1 VHDLA
6 RSFRSAGTFLAFVL
20 IWIFAVGTAD
30 RAYAAK
36 KVALVIGNSAYQKAS
51 ALPNPK
57 NDAAAVGALLKS
69 AGFAVVVIRN
79 DLDQKA
85 FTRVLRDFTE
95 HARNADMA
103 VIFYAGH
110 GIEVGGSNYLIPTD
124 ATIERDIDVQDET
137 ISLERLSST
146 IEKAK
151 RLRLIILDAC
161 RDNPFAEKMRNVVAT
176 RSFVSRG
183 LAKVEPPADTL
194 IAFAAKAGSVA
205 ADGSEGNSPF
215 TKALL
220 KHLVTPGLDIR
231 LALGKIRD
239 EVFETTNEKQEPFV
253 YGSLGGATV
262 ALVDP
267 PKTEP
272 PVKQAEPV
280 LPPSPQRPVESLA
293 VEAAR
298 AWPLIA
304 DSKNCRHLEA
314 FIKRFDTTF
323 HADLARDRLEELN
336 NCKRIATPAPQPSPK
351 PQPAPPPQR
360 AEEPQPQKQP
370 EKKPGPIASVEP
382 QPKPDQPKELA
393 PSIPALCR
401 PDRQISVGPAVGGP
415 LLQVRVQPNLSAAK
429 EFRAIAFSRDGTRF
443 ATAGDD
449 RIVRLWD
456 ATSFQMIRELRGH
469 GAEVYS
475 VDFSADSKVLAST
488 GFDGTVRLWDV
499 RSGESLHVFRTESAR
514 GAVRQFGVA
523 FYPGS
528 DSGYVDS
535 VGADGQVWIW
545 DVQHKRLNRKRAS
558 HADSSDTVIRSIS
571 FSPKAD
577 GEFLAGGFDGT
588 IRQFLN
594 NGKVQSL
601 KAHTG
606 KVLQVAYAPG
616 GDRFA
621 TAGVD
626 TASTLKV
633 WTLDRRLIRSLD
645 GHKGYVV
652 SVAWSKDGR
661 LLASGGG
668 AVDRTVRVWDTQT
681 GRQLHLFTGHAAD
694 IEGVAFHPNGK
705 WVLSVS
711 EDKTVKVWSLG
722 NGREILTLAA
732 FEGGDYV
739 AYAPNGCHTGSGEAQ
754 RFIRLVSKDEKGAE
768 HNVPDNARKALFLPA
783 DALPALLAH

>member
-1 VHDLA
+1 MHNFA
-6 RSFRSAGTFLAFVL
+6 RSFRSAGTFLALLLV
-20 IWIFAVGTAD
+20 WTFAIGTRD
-30 RAYAAK
+30 CAYAAK
-36 KVALVIGNSAYQKAS
+36 KVALVIGNSAYQKAG

-69 AGFAVVVIRN
+69 AGFVVVVTRH
-79 DLDQKA
+79 DLDQKS
-85 FTRVLRDFTE
+85 FTRVLRDFTD
-95 HARNADMA
+95 HARNADIA

-137 ISLERLSST
+137 ISLERLSSS
-146 IEKAK
+146 IEKAR

-161 RDNPFAEKMRNVVAT
+161 RDNPFAEKMRSVVAN

-205 ADGSEGNSPF
+205 ADGNEGNSPF

-231 LALGKIRD
+231 LALGKVRD
-239 EVFETTNEKQEPFV
+239 EVFETTSEKQEPFV

-267 PKTEP
+267 P

-280 LPPSPQRPVESLA
+280 PQPSPQRPVEPLDA
-293 VEAAR
+293 EAER
-298 AWPLIA
+298 AWRQVE
-304 DSKNCRHLEA
+304 KTTNCRIIDA
-314 FIKRFDTTF
+314 FIKRYGSTF
-323 HADLARDRLEELN
+323 YGDLARDRIEELN
-336 NCKRIATPAPQPSPK
+336 NCKQIAKTAPQPSPRLQPTPPPDRAEPAKRQPENKQEATASPSK
-351 PQPAPPPQR
+351 PDKPKAPAPT
-360 AEEPQPQKQP
+360 
-370 EKKPGPIASVEP
+370 
-382 QPKPDQPKELA
+382 
-393 PSIPALCR
+393 IPALCQ

-429 EFRAIAFSRDGTRF
+429 EFRSIAFSRDGTRF

-456 ATSFQMIRELRGH
+456 ATTFQMIRELRGH

-475 VDFSADSKVLAST
+475 VDFSADNKVFAST
-488 GFDGTVRLWDV
+488 GFDGTVRLWDL
-499 RSGESLHVFRTESAR
+499 RSGEPLHVFRTESAR

-528 DSGYVDS
+528 DSAYVDS

-545 DVQHKRLNRKRAS
+545 DVRRKRLDRKRAS
-558 HADSSDTVIRSIS
+558 HADSSDTVIRTIS
-571 FSPKAD
+571 FSPRAD

-588 IRQFLN
+588 VRQFLS
-594 NGKVQSL
+594 NGRVQSL

-626 TASTLKV
+626 TAATLKI
-633 WTLDRRLIRSLD
+633 WSPDRRLIRSLD

-668 AVDRTVRVWDTQT
+668 ALDRTVRVWDGQS
-681 GRQLHLFTGHAAD
+681 GRPLHLFAGHAAD

-711 EDKTVKVWSLG
+711 EDKTIKVWSLG
-722 NGREILTLAA
+722 NGKEILTLAA
-732 FEGGDYV
+732 FEGAHYV
-739 AYAPNGCHTGSGEAQ
+739 AYVPSGCHTGSGEAQ
-754 RFIRLVSKDEKGAE
+754 RFVRLVSKDEKGVE
-768 HNVPDNARKALFLPA
+768 RDLPDSTKSTLFLPA
-783 DALPALLAH
+783 SALPALLAR